1 MRYSI
6 IDKKLGEKQG
16 FNPEHHRLLGERMV
30 VNENE
35 LRKVDGNIEEAARLL
50 GGVLRTQ
57 AEVTNEIKKFRV

>member
-1 MRYSI
+1 MKYSI

-35 LRKVDGNIEEAARLL
+35 LRKVDGNIEEVARLL
-50 GGVLRTQ
+50 GGGLLTQ
-57 AEVTNEIKKFRV
+57 AEVTNEIKKYRV

>member
-16 FNPEHHRLLGERMV
+16 FNPKHHRLLGDRMV

-35 LRKVDGNIEEAARLL
+35 LRKVDSDIEEAARLL
-50 GGVLRTQ
+50 GGRLLTN
-57 AEVTNEIKKFRV
+57 AEVINEIKKFRV

>member
-50 GGVLRTQ
+50 GGVLLTQ

>member
-50 GGVLRTQ
+50 GGVLLTQ
-57 AEVTNEIKKFRV
+57 AEVTNEIKKYRV

>member
-16 FNPEHHRLLGERMV
+16 FNSEHHRLLGERMV

-35 LRKVDGNIEEAARLL
+35 LRKVDIDIEKAARLL
-50 GGVLRTQ
+50 GGVILTH
-57 AEVTNEIKKFRV
+57 AEVINEIKKFRV

>member
-16 FNPEHHRLLGERMV
+16 FNPEHHRFLGERMV

-50 GGVLRTQ
+50 GGVLLTQ
-57 AEVTNEIKKFRV
+57 AEVINEIKKYRV